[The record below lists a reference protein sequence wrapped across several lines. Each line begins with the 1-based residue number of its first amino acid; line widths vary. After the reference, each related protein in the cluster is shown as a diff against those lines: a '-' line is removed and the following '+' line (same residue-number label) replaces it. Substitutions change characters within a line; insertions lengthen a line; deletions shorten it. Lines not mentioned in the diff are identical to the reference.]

1 MAPLIGGRPASELQT
16 VGVVEQ
22 PTTSRRTKGR
32 RPEIVLGP
40 QTAMPPM
47 PAPVGKLAKSL
58 RRVPSL
64 LARGLEPPR
73 YAQYMTRV
81 LGSPELRAQAAAS
94 AYTEALLF
102 FAGADLGGTT
112 SPIKYEE
119 TDAGCCLS
127 FCRISLSKD
136 LQQEREHIFAIARTA
151 LDSKEPAHVALMLGL
166 FSALDGEVVPAGR
179 MEGPHWERIGFQ
191 GSQPGTDLRGV
202 GMLGVLQPLFLA
214 RERPEFV
221 QAAITY
227 YRGLV
232 GEPPGPTDFPFMVI
246 SLNLTQVT
254 LVALRTGALNRLLRE
269 RKSGGVTGVVHTL
282 YCALMVAC
290 FSAWEERGLGVED
303 FGPLRASLEQEARLR
318 PKRLILSFERESWE
332 LREAA
337 SSVLNPHDEAL

>member
-1 MAPLIGGRPASELQT
+1 
-16 VGVVEQ
+16 
-22 PTTSRRTKGR
+22 
-32 RPEIVLGP
+32 
-40 QTAMPPM
+40 M

-94 AYTEALLF
+94 AYTEALLY

-112 SPIKYEE
+112 PPIKYEE
-119 TDAGCCLS
+119 TDAGCLW
-127 FCRISLSKD
+127 FCKISLSNE

-166 FSALDGEVVPAGR
+166 FSALDGEVVQTGLLV
-179 MEGPHWERIGFQ
+179 GPHWERIGFQ

-221 QAAITY
+221 QAAIASC
-227 YRGLV
+227 RGPV
-232 GEPPGPTDFPFMVI
+232 GEQPTDFPFMVI

-269 RKSGGVTGVVHTL
+269 RKSGGVGGVVHTL

-290 FSAWEERGLGVED
+290 FTAWEERGLGVED

-318 PKRLILSFERESWE
+318 PTRLILSFERESWE

-337 SSVLNPHDEAL
+337 SGVLSPQDVAL